1 MHNDDGINGAG
12 GGADGH
18 PEDRPPVPHTVI
30 EGRYEL
36 LEPIGSGGMGEVWK
50 AHDRRLRRFVAVKGL
65 LDRRAMTPDT
75 QKAAMQRARRE
86 AEALAKIEHQN
97 VVTVHD
103 QIETADQVWIVMK
116 LLEGRSLADLLSRD
130 RVLGVPRAA
139 EIGLQMAQGLR
150 AVHEASVLH
159 RDVKPGNVLVRDGGQ
174 VVLVDFGI
182 ATFEGADRVT
192 RHGGIIGTPPYLAP
206 ELFAP
211 AAPGPTSASDL
222 WALGVTL
229 YEMVEGRLPFGGN
242 EVWEVQANIQ
252 QSPDPV
258 LRYAGPLGPV
268 IQGLL
273 TTDPDRRLDA
283 AGAEE
288 MLRDVLADPGGP
300 TPARAATPA
309 HPPTARPTPPAS
321 GPTPPASGPT
331 PPASGPAS
339 PASGPVPAVT
349 AAVPAASSSGAVPS
363 AAVPSEPSPVASGG
377 GRGRLAGWKVAAA
390 AACVV
395 LLAGGGWLVSQG
407 DSGGKQGDASGQQG
421 GGAAGGDAEQAW
433 EQWKS
438 ARKRLT
444 IGAKEDQPGLSFYNK
459 DTGVWSGFDVDIAYA
474 LAGKLGYG
482 KAQVDFYGVT
492 TANRAS
498 KLKNGEVDLVVASYS
513 MTPEREKRDGISFV
527 GPYYKAGSSLLVRK
541 NSAKY
546 DLGEAVDVKRNR
558 VEVCTARD
566 STYADRLEEDGYTT
580 GKWQPDTYKEC
591 VERLLD
597 KRSSVYAVA
606 SDDVLLAGYAQND
619 PAHLKLLP
627 SGAGTEPY
635 GVAMRKDDPLL
646 KSKVCSG
653 LREILAGKEWTEMYM
668 KDLSPLTGRKTA
680 PSRPEPRPCS
690 AE

>member
-130 RVLGVPRAA
+130 GVLGVPRAA
-139 EIGLQMAQGLR
+139 DIGLQMAQGLR

-211 AAPGPTSASDL
+211 ATHGPTSASDL

-252 QSPDPV
+252 QSPEPV

-273 TTDPDRRLDA
+273 ATDPDGRLDA
-283 AGAEE
+283 ATAEA
-288 MLRDVLADPGGP
+288 MLREVLAEPGTP

-309 HPPTARPTPPAS
+309 HPPTARPTPPAGPSSEAVPFGTAPSGTAPS
-321 GPTPPASGPT
+321 GPNPSGIAPSGSSSPPA
-331 PPASGPAS
+331 AR
-339 PASGPVPAVT
+339 
-349 AAVPAASSSGAVPS
+349 
-363 AAVPSEPSPVASGG
+363 E
-377 GRGRLAGWKVAAA
+377 GRSRFRGWKVAAA

-395 LLAGGGWLVSQG
+395 LLAGGGWIVSRG
-407 DSGGKQGDASGQQG
+407 DSGGKQDDASGQQG
-421 GGAAGGDAEQAW
+421 AGSAGGDAEQAW

-444 IGAKEDQPGLSFYNK
+444 IGAKEDQPGLSFYNE

-474 LAGKLGYG
+474 LAGKLGYD

-513 MTPEREKRDGISFV
+513 MTPAREKRDGIKFV

-546 DLGEAVDVKRNR
+546 DLDEAVDVKRNQ

-566 STYADRLEEDGYTT
+566 STYADRLKEDGYTT

-606 SDDVLLAGYAQND
+606 SDDVLLAGYARND

-635 GVAMRKDDPLL
+635 GVATRKDDPLL
-646 KSKVCSG
+646 QSKVCSG
-653 LREILAGKEWTEMYM
+653 LQEILAGKEWSEMYM

-680 PSRPEPRPCS
+680 PSRPELRPCS
-690 AE
+690 T

>member
-1 MHNDDGINGAG
+1 
-12 GGADGH
+12 
-18 PEDRPPVPHTVI
+18 VI

-116 LLEGRSLADLLSRD
+116 LLEGRSLADVLSRD
-130 RVLGVPRAA
+130 GVLGVPRAA
-139 EIGLQMAQGLR
+139 AVALGMAQGLR

-159 RDVKPGNVLVRDGGQ
+159 RDVKPGNVLVRDSGQ

-192 RHGGIIGTPPYLAP
+192 RYGGVIGTPPYLAP

-211 AAPGPTSASDL
+211 ATPGPTPASDL

-229 YEMVEGRLPFGGN
+229 YEMVEGHLPFGGN

-273 TTDPDRRLDA
+273 AVDPDRRLDA
-283 AGAEE
+283 ASAEA
-288 MLRDVLADPGGP
+288 MLQEVLAGPGTP
-300 TPARAATPA
+300 TAARAATPA
-309 HPPTARPTPPAS
+309 QPTTVRPTPPA
-321 GPTPPASGPT
+321 AS
-331 PPASGPAS
+331 S
-339 PASGPVPAVT
+339 PEPVPSEAVLSGT
-349 AAVPAASSSGAVPS
+349 AASGAVPS
-363 AAVPSEPSPVASGG
+363 GVVPSGAVPSGTAPSGASSASRER
-377 GRGRLAGWKVAAA
+377 RGRFRGWKVAAA

-395 LLAGGGWLVSQG
+395 LLAGGGWLVSRG
-407 DSGGKQGDASGQQG
+407 DSGGERDDASGQQAG
-421 GGAAGGDAEQAW
+421 GSAGGDAEQAW
-433 EQWKS
+433 EQWQS

-444 IGAKEDQPGLSFYNK
+444 IGAKEDQPGLSFYDK
-459 DTGVWSGFDVDIAYA
+459 DTGVWSGFDIDIAYA
-474 LAGKLGYG
+474 LAQKLGYG
-482 KAQVDFYGVT
+482 KEEVDFYGVT

-498 KLKNGEVDLVVASYS
+498 KLKNGEVDLVIASYS
-513 MTPEREKRDGISFV
+513 MTPAREKRDGINFV

-546 DLGEAVDVKRNR
+546 DLDEAVDVKRNQ

-566 STYADRLEEDGYTT
+566 STYADKLQEDGYTT

-653 LREILAGKEWTEMYM
+653 LQEILAGKEWSEMYM

-680 PSRPEPRPCS
+680 PSRPELRPCS
-690 AE
+690 DT

>member
-130 RVLGVPRAA
+130 GVLGVPRAA
-139 EIGLQMAQGLR
+139 DIGLQMAQGLR

-211 AAPGPTSASDL
+211 ATHGPTSASDL

-252 QSPDPV
+252 QSPEPV

-273 TTDPDRRLDA
+273 ATDPDGRLDA
-283 AGAEE
+283 ATAEA
-288 MLRDVLADPGGP
+288 MLREVLADPGTP

-309 HPPTARPTPPAS
+309 HPPTARPTPPAGPSSEAVPFGTAPSGTAPS
-321 GPTPPASGPT
+321 GPNPSGIAP
-331 PPASGPAS
+331 SGSS
-339 PASGPVPAVT
+339 PAAR
-349 AAVPAASSSGAVPS
+349 
-363 AAVPSEPSPVASGG
+363 E
-377 GRGRLAGWKVAAA
+377 GRGRFRGWKVAAA

-395 LLAGGGWLVSQG
+395 LLAGGGWIVSRG
-407 DSGGKQGDASGQQG
+407 DSGGKQDDASGQQG
-421 GGAAGGDAEQAW
+421 AGSAGGDAEQAW

-444 IGAKEDQPGLSFYNK
+444 IGAKEDQPGLSFYNE

-474 LAGKLGYG
+474 LAGKLGYD

-513 MTPEREKRDGISFV
+513 MTPAREKRDGIKFV

-546 DLGEAVDVKRNR
+546 DLDEAVDVKRNR

-566 STYADRLEEDGYTT
+566 STYADKLQEDGYTT

-606 SDDVLLAGYAQND
+606 SDDVLLAGYARND

-646 KSKVCSG
+646 QSKVCSG
-653 LREILAGKEWTEMYM
+653 LQEILAGKEWSEMYM

-680 PSRPEPRPCS
+680 PSRPELRPCS
-690 AE
+690 T

>member
-130 RVLGVPRAA
+130 GVLGVPRAA
-139 EIGLQMAQGLR
+139 DIGLQMAQGLR

-211 AAPGPTSASDL
+211 ATHGPTSASDL

-252 QSPDPV
+252 QSPEPV

-273 TTDPDRRLDA
+273 ATDPDGRLDA
-283 AGAEE
+283 ATAEA
-288 MLRDVLADPGGP
+288 MLREVLADPGTP

-309 HPPTARPTPPAS
+309 HPPTARPTPPAGPSSEAVPFGTAPSGTAPS
-321 GPTPPASGPT
+321 GPNPSGIAP
-331 PPASGPAS
+331 SGSSS
-339 PASGPVPAVT
+339 PAAR
-349 AAVPAASSSGAVPS
+349 
-363 AAVPSEPSPVASGG
+363 E
-377 GRGRLAGWKVAAA
+377 GRGRFRGWKVAAA

-395 LLAGGGWLVSQG
+395 LLAGGGWIVSRG
-407 DSGGKQGDASGQQG
+407 DSGGKQDDASGQQG
-421 GGAAGGDAEQAW
+421 VGSAGGDAEQAW

-444 IGAKEDQPGLSFYNK
+444 IGAKEDQPGLSFYNE

-474 LAGKLGYG
+474 LAGKLGYD

-513 MTPEREKRDGISFV
+513 MTPAREKRDGIKFV

-546 DLGEAVDVKRNR
+546 DLDEAVDVKRNH

-566 STYADRLEEDGYTT
+566 STYADKLQEDGYTT

-606 SDDVLLAGYAQND
+606 SDDVLLAGYARND

-646 KSKVCSG
+646 QSKVCSG
-653 LREILAGKEWTEMYM
+653 LQEILAGKEWSEMYM

-680 PSRPEPRPCS
+680 PSRPELRPCS
-690 AE
+690 I

>member
-65 LDRRAMTPDT
+65 LDRRATTPDT

-130 RVLGVPRAA
+130 GVLGVPRAA
-139 EIGLQMAQGLR
+139 DIGLQMAQGLR

-252 QSPDPV
+252 QSPEPV

-273 TTDPDRRLDA
+273 ATDPDGRLDA
-283 AGAEE
+283 ATAEA
-288 MLRDVLADPGGP
+288 MLREVLADPGTP
-300 TPARAATPA
+300 TPTRAAAPA
-309 HPPTARPTPPAS
+309 HPPTARPTPPA
-321 GPTPPASGPT
+321 GPS
-331 PPASGPAS
+331 SE
-339 PASGPVPAVT
+339 AVSSE
-349 AAVPAASSSGAVPS
+349 AVPSGVDPSGTVHSGAVPS
-363 AAVPSEPSPVASGG
+363 GPPAAARE
-377 GRGRLAGWKVAAA
+377 GRGRFRGWKVAAA

-395 LLAGGGWLVSQG
+395 LLAGGGWLVSRG
-407 DSGGKQGDASGQQG
+407 DFGGKQDDASGQQG

-444 IGAKEDQPGLSFYNK
+444 IGAKEDQPGLSFYDE

-474 LAGKLGYG
+474 LAGKLGYDR
-482 KAQVDFYGVT
+482 AQVDFYGVT

-513 MTPEREKRDGISFV
+513 MTPAREKRDGIRFV

-546 DLGEAVDVKRNR
+546 DLDEAVDVKRNH

-566 STYADRLEEDGYTT
+566 STYADKLQEDGYTT

-606 SDDVLLAGYAQND
+606 SDDVLLAGYARND

-646 KSKVCSG
+646 QSKVCSG
-653 LREILAGKEWTEMYM
+653 LQKILAGKEWSEMYM

-680 PSRPEPRPCS
+680 PSRPELRPCS
-690 AE
+690 T

>member
-130 RVLGVPRAA
+130 GVLGVPRAA
-139 EIGLQMAQGLR
+139 DIGLQMAQGLR

-192 RHGGIIGTPPYLAP
+192 RYGGVIGTPPYLAP
-206 ELFAP
+206 ELFVPTAH
-211 AAPGPTSASDL
+211 GPTSASDL

-229 YEMVEGRLPFGGN
+229 YEMVEGRLPFAGN

-252 QSPDPV
+252 ESPDPV

-273 TTDPDRRLDA
+273 ATDPNGRLDA
-283 AGAEE
+283 AAAEA
-288 MLRDVLADPGGP
+288 MLREVLADPGTP
-300 TPARAATPA
+300 TPTRAATPA
-309 HPPTARPTPPAS
+309 PPPTARPTPPAA
-321 GPTPPASGPT
+321 PPAEAVPSGSVPSGT
-331 PPASGPAS
+331 VPPGPVHCGTAPSGSPSAS
-339 PASGPVPAVT
+339 PAAR
-349 AAVPAASSSGAVPS
+349 
-363 AAVPSEPSPVASGG
+363 E
-377 GRGRLAGWKVAAA
+377 GRGRFRGWKIAAA

-395 LLAGGGWLVSQG
+395 LLAGGGWLVSRG
-407 DSGGKQGDASGQQG
+407 DSGGKHDDASGQQG
-421 GGAAGGDAEQAW
+421 SGSAGGDAEQAW

-444 IGAKEDQPGLSFYNK
+444 IGAKEDQPGLSFHDE

-474 LAGKLGYG
+474 LADRLGYD
-482 KAQVDFYGVT
+482 KTQVDFYGVT

-513 MTPEREKRDGISFV
+513 MTPAREKRDGIRFV

-546 DLGEAVDVKRNR
+546 DLDEAVDVKRNH

-566 STYADRLEEDGYTT
+566 STYADKLQEDGYTT

-606 SDDVLLAGYAQND
+606 SDDVLLAGYARND

-635 GVAMRKDDPLL
+635 GVAMRTDDPLL
-646 KSKVCSG
+646 HSKVCSG
-653 LREILAGKEWTEMYM
+653 LQQILAGKEWSEMYM

-680 PSRPEPRPCS
+680 PSRPELRPCA

>member
-130 RVLGVPRAA
+130 GVLGVPRAA
-139 EIGLQMAQGLR
+139 DIGLQMAQGLR

-252 QSPDPV
+252 QSPEPV

-273 TTDPDRRLDA
+273 ATDPDGRLDA
-283 AGAEE
+283 ATAEA
-288 MLRDVLADPGGP
+288 MLREVLAEPGTP

-309 HPPTARPTPPAS
+309 HPPTARPTPPA
-321 GPTPPASGPT
+321 GPS
-331 PPASGPAS
+331 SE
-339 PASGPVPAVT
+339 
-349 AAVPAASSSGAVPS
+349 AVPFGTAPSGTA
-363 AAVPSEPSPVASGG
+363 PSEPIPSGIAPSESSSPAARE
-377 GRGRLAGWKVAAA
+377 GRGRFRGWKVAAA

-395 LLAGGGWLVSQG
+395 LLAGGGWIVSRG
-407 DSGGKQGDASGQQG
+407 DFGGEQDDATGQQG
-421 GGAAGGDAEQAW
+421 AGSAGGDAEQAW

-444 IGAKEDQPGLSFYNK
+444 IGAKEDQPGLSFYNE

-474 LAGKLGYG
+474 LAGKLGYD

-513 MTPEREKRDGISFV
+513 MTPAREQRDGIKFV

-546 DLGEAVDVKRNR
+546 DLDEAVDVKRNH

-566 STYADRLEEDGYTT
+566 STYADKLQEDGYTT

-606 SDDVLLAGYAQND
+606 SDDVLLAGYARND

-646 KSKVCSG
+646 QSKVCSG
-653 LREILAGKEWTEMYM
+653 LQEILAGKEWSEMYM

-680 PSRPEPRPCS
+680 PSRPELRPCS

>member
-1 MHNDDGINGAG
+1 MHNDDGISGAG
-12 GGADGH
+12 GGVGGH

-75 QKAAMQRARRE
+75 QQAAVQRARRE

-130 RVLGVPRAA
+130 GVLGVPRAA
-139 EIGLQMAQGLR
+139 DIGLQMAQGLR

-192 RHGGIIGTPPYLAP
+192 RYGGVIGTPPYLAP

-211 AAPGPTSASDL
+211 ATPGPTSASDL

-229 YEMVEGRLPFGGN
+229 YEMVEGRLPFAGN

-252 QSPDPV
+252 QSPEPA

-273 TTDPDRRLDA
+273 AVDPDSRLDA
-283 AGAEE
+283 ATAEA
-288 MLRDVLADPGGP
+288 MLREVLAEPGTP

-309 HPPTARPTPPAS
+309 HPPTARPTPPA
-321 GPTPPASGPT
+321 
-331 PPASGPAS
+331 
-339 PASGPVPAVT
+339 V
-349 AAVPAASSSGAVPS
+349 SSSGAVASGTAPS
-363 AAVPSEPSPVASGG
+363 GTAPSGPVPSGSVPSGTASASRE
-377 GRGRLAGWKVAAA
+377 GRGRFRGWKVAAA

-407 DSGGKQGDASGQQG
+407 GSGDKQDDASGQQG
-421 GGAAGGDAEQAW
+421 AGSAGGDAEQAW

-444 IGAKEDQPGLSFYNK
+444 IGAKEDQPGLSFYDK

-474 LAGKLGYG
+474 LAGRLGYDREE
-482 KAQVDFYGVT
+482 VDFYGVT

-527 GPYYKAGSSLLVRK
+527 GPYYNAGSSLLVRK

-546 DLGEAVDVKRNR
+546 DLDEAVDVKRNQ

-566 STYADRLEEDGYTT
+566 STYADRLQKDGYTT

-606 SDDVLLAGYAQND
+606 SDDVLLAGYARND
-619 PAHLKLLP
+619 PEELKLLP

-653 LREILAGKEWTEMYM
+653 LREILAGKQWSEMYM

-680 PSRPEPRPCS
+680 PSRPELRPCS

>member
-1 MHNDDGINGAG
+1 MHNDDGFN
-12 GGADGH
+12 GADGGS
-18 PEDRPPVPHTVI
+18 VPHTVI

-36 LEPIGSGGMGEVWK
+36 LEPIGSGGMGAVWR

-65 LDRRAMTPDT
+65 LDRRAMTADT
-75 QKAAMQRARRE
+75 QQAAMQRARRE

-116 LLEGRSLADLLSRD
+116 LLEGRSLADLLRRD
-130 RVLGVPRAA
+130 GVLGVPRAA
-139 EIGLQMAQGLR
+139 DIGLQMAQGLR
-150 AVHEASVLH
+150 AVHEAAVLH
-159 RDVKPGNVLVRDGGQ
+159 RDVKPGNVLVRDSGQ

-192 RHGGIIGTPPYLAP
+192 RYGGVIGTPPYLAP

-211 AAPGPTSASDL
+211 ASRGPTSASDL

-273 TTDPDRRLDA
+273 ATDPHGRLNA
-283 AGAEE
+283 ASAEE
-288 MLRDVLADPGGP
+288 MLREVLADPG
-300 TPARAATPA
+300 TPAPAQAATPA
-309 HPPTARPTPPAS
+309 LAPTARPTPPPS
-321 GPTPPASGPT
+321 RPA
-331 PPASGPAS
+331 
-339 PASGPVPAVT
+339 PAVD
-349 AAVPAASSSGAVPS
+349 APAPVASSEEAVPS
-363 AAVPSEPSPVASGG
+363 VPSPAASGG
-377 GRGRLAGWKVAAA
+377 GRGRLSGWKAAA
-390 AACVV
+390 AAGCVV
-395 LLAGGGWLVSQG
+395 LLAGGGWLVAQN
-407 DSGGKQGDASGQQG
+407 DSGGERDEASGQQG
-421 GGAAGGDAEQAW
+421 AGAAGGDTEQAW
-433 EQWKS
+433 AQWKS
-438 ARKRLT
+438 TRKRLT
-444 IGAKEDQPGLSFYNK
+444 IGAKEDQPGLSFYNE

-474 LAGKLGYG
+474 LAGRLGYG
-482 KAQVDFYGVT
+482 KEQVDFYGVT

-546 DLGEAVDVKRNR
+546 DLDEAVDVKRNE

-566 STYADRLEEDGYTT
+566 STYADRLKEDGYTT

-653 LREILAGKEWTEMYM
+653 LREILAGKEWSEMYM

>member
-12 GGADGH
+12 GGVGGP
-18 PEDRPPVPHTVI
+18 PEDRAPVPHTVI

-116 LLEGRSLADLLSRD
+116 LLEGRSLADLLGRD
-130 RVLGVPRAA
+130 GVLGVPRAA
-139 EIGLQMAQGLR
+139 DIGLQMAQGLR

-192 RHGGIIGTPPYLAP
+192 RYGGVIGTPPYLAP
-206 ELFAP
+206 ELFVP
-211 AAPGPTSASDL
+211 ATHGPTSASDL

-252 QSPDPV
+252 QSPEPV

-273 TTDPDRRLDA
+273 ATDPDGRLDA
-283 AGAEE
+283 ATAEA
-288 MLRDVLADPGGP
+288 MLREVLADPG
-300 TPARAATPA
+300 TPAFTRAATPA
-309 HPPTARPTPPAS
+309 HPPTARPTPPAGPSPEAAPSEVAPS
-321 GPTPPASGPT
+321 GT
-331 PPASGPAS
+331 
-339 PASGPVPAVT
+339 VQ
-349 AAVPAASSSGAVPS
+349 SGAAPSGPS
-363 AAVPSEPSPVASGG
+363 AAARE
-377 GRGRLAGWKVAAA
+377 GRGRFRGWKVAAA

-395 LLAGGGWLVSQG
+395 LLAGGGWIVSRG
-407 DSGGKQGDASGQQG
+407 DFGGEQDDASGQQG
-421 GGAAGGDAEQAW
+421 AGSAGGDAEQAW

-444 IGAKEDQPGLSFYNK
+444 IGAKEDQPGLSFYNE

-474 LAGKLGYG
+474 LAGKLGYD

-513 MTPEREKRDGISFV
+513 MTPAREQRDGIKFV

-546 DLGEAVDVKRNR
+546 DLDEAVDVKRNH

-566 STYADRLEEDGYTT
+566 STYADKLQEDGYTT

-606 SDDVLLAGYAQND
+606 SDDVLLAGYARND

-646 KSKVCSG
+646 QSKVCSG
-653 LREILAGKEWTEMYM
+653 LQEILAGKEWSEMYM

-680 PSRPEPRPCS
+680 PSRPELRPCS
-690 AE
+690 T

>member
-1 MHNDDGINGAG
+1 MHNDDGFDK
-12 GGADGH
+12 ADGGTDGP
-18 PEDRPPVPHTVI
+18 PEDRRPVDHPGMPGSGAARERTGVPSHGGPSVPHIVI

-75 QKAAMQRARRE
+75 QKAALQRARRE

-116 LLEGRSLADLLSRD
+116 LLEGRSLADLLGRD
-130 RVLGVPRAA
+130 GALGVPRAA
-139 EIGLQMAQGLR
+139 DIGLQMAQGLR

-211 AAPGPTSASDL
+211 ATPGPTRASDL

-242 EVWEVQANIQ
+242 EVWEVQANIR

-268 IQGLL
+268 IRGLL
-273 TTDPDRRLDA
+273 ATDPDSRLDA
-283 AGAEE
+283 ASAEE
-288 MLRDVLADPGGP
+288 MLREVLADPGAP
-300 TPARAATPA
+300 APARAAALAP
-309 HPPTARPTPPAS
+309 PPTARPTPPAS
-321 GPTPPASGPT
+321 GPA
-331 PPASGPAS
+331 
-339 PASGPVPAVT
+339 PAVAV
-349 AAVPAASSSGAVPS
+349 AAPAASSSE
-363 AAVPSEPSPVASGG
+363 AVPSESSRAASRG
-377 GRGRLAGWKVAAA
+377 GRGRFRGWKAAAA

-395 LLAGGGWLVSQG
+395 LLAGGGWVLSQG
-407 DSGGKQGDASGQQG
+407 DSGGKQDDASGQRG
-421 GGAAGGDAEQAW
+421 EGSAGGDTEKAW
-433 EQWKS
+433 EQWKN

-459 DTGVWSGFDVDIAYA
+459 DTGVWSGFDIDIAYS
-474 LAGKLGYG
+474 LARKLGYERG
-482 KAQVDFYGVT
+482 QVDFYGVT

-513 MTPEREKRDGISFV
+513 MTPAREKRDGINFV
-527 GPYYKAGSSLLVRK
+527 GPYYNAGSSLLVRK

-546 DLGEAVDVKRNR
+546 DLNEAVDVKKNH

-566 STYADRLEEDGYTT
+566 STYADNLKKDGYTT

-619 PAHLKLLP
+619 PANLKLLP

-653 LREILAGKEWTEMYM
+653 LQEILAGEEWSEMYM

-680 PSRPEPRPCS
+680 PGRPELRPCS
-690 AE
+690 DE

>member
-1 MHNDDGINGAG
+1 
-12 GGADGH
+12 
-18 PEDRPPVPHTVI
+18 VI

-116 LLEGRSLADLLSRD
+116 LLEGRSLADVLSRD
-130 RVLGVPRAA
+130 GVLGVPRAA
-139 EIGLQMAQGLR
+139 AVALGMAQGLR

-159 RDVKPGNVLVRDGGQ
+159 RDVKPGNVLVRDSGQ

-192 RHGGIIGTPPYLAP
+192 RYGGVIGTPPYLAP

-211 AAPGPTSASDL
+211 ATPGPTPASDL

-229 YEMVEGRLPFGGN
+229 YEMVEGHLPFGGN

-273 TTDPDRRLDA
+273 AVDPDRRLDA
-283 AGAEE
+283 ASAEA
-288 MLRDVLADPGGP
+288 MLQEVLAGPGTP
-300 TPARAATPA
+300 TAARAATPA
-309 HPPTARPTPPAS
+309 QPTTARPTPPAASSPEPVLS
-321 GPTPPASGPT
+321 GTAASG
-331 PPASGPAS
+331 
-339 PASGPVPAVT
+339 AV
-349 AAVPAASSSGAVPS
+349 SSGAVPS
-363 AAVPSEPSPVASGG
+363 GTAPSGASSASRER
-377 GRGRLAGWKVAAA
+377 RGRFRGWKVAAA

-395 LLAGGGWLVSQG
+395 LLAGGGWLVSRG
-407 DSGGKQGDASGQQG
+407 DSGGERDDASGQQAG
-421 GGAAGGDAEQAW
+421 GSAGGDAEQAW
-433 EQWKS
+433 EQWQS

-444 IGAKEDQPGLSFYNK
+444 IGAKEDQPGLSFYDK
-459 DTGVWSGFDVDIAYA
+459 DTGVWSGFDIDIAYA
-474 LAGKLGYG
+474 LAQKLGYG
-482 KAQVDFYGVT
+482 KEEVDFYGVT

-498 KLKNGEVDLVVASYS
+498 KLKNGEVDLVIASYS
-513 MTPEREKRDGISFV
+513 MTPAREKRDGINFV

-546 DLGEAVDVKRNR
+546 DLDEAVDVKRNQ

-566 STYADRLEEDGYTT
+566 STYADKLQEDGYTT

-597 KRSSVYAVA
+597 KQSSVYAVA

-653 LREILAGKEWTEMYM
+653 LQEILAGKEWSEMYM

-680 PSRPEPRPCS
+680 PSRPELRPCS
-690 AE
+690 DT

>member
-1 MHNDDGINGAG
+1 MHNDDGFNR
-12 GGADGH
+12 ADGGTDGQ
-18 PEDRPPVPHTVI
+18 PEDRRPVDHPRTRTVI

-65 LDRRAMTPDT
+65 LDRRATTPDT

-130 RVLGVPRAA
+130 GVLGVPRAA
-139 EIGLQMAQGLR
+139 DIGLQMAQGLR

-182 ATFEGADRVT
+182 ATFAGADPVT
-192 RHGGIIGTPPYLAP
+192 RYGGIIGTPPYLAP
-206 ELFAP
+206 ELFVP
-211 AAPGPTSASDL
+211 ASPGPTSASDL

-229 YEMVEGRLPFGGN
+229 YEMVEGRLPFGGS

-273 TTDPDRRLDA
+273 ATDPGSRLDA
-283 AGAEE
+283 ATAEE
-288 MLRDVLADPGGP
+288 MLRDVLADPGAP
-300 TPARAATPA
+300 APARAATPA
-309 HPPTARPTPPAS
+309 RPATARPTPPAS
-321 GPTPPASGPT
+321 PPA
-331 PPASGPAS
+331 PA
-339 PASGPVPAVT
+339 T
-349 AAVPAASSSGAVPS
+349 AVPVSAAPSSEGVPSEGVPS
-363 AAVPSEPSPVASGG
+363 AGVPSEPSPAAPGG
-377 GRGRLAGWKVAAA
+377 GRGRWSGWKAAAA

-395 LLAGGGWLVSQG
+395 LLAGGGWVLSQG
-407 DSGGKQGDASGQQG
+407 DSGEQDDPSGAQG
-421 GGAAGGDAEQAW
+421 GGPAGGDAEQAW
-433 EQWKS
+433 ERWKD

-459 DTGVWSGFDVDIAYA
+459 DTGVWSGFDIDIAYA

-482 KAQVDFYGVT
+482 KEQVDFYGVT

-546 DLGEAVDVKRNR
+546 DLDEAVDVKRNQ

-566 STYADRLEEDGYTT
+566 STYADKLQEDGYTT

-606 SDDVLLAGYAQND
+606 SDDVLLAGYAQDD

-646 KSKVCSG
+646 RSKVCSG
-653 LREILAGKEWTEMYM
+653 LQGILAGKEWSEMYM

-680 PSRPEPRPCS
+680 PSRPELRPCS